1 MRILVLAQE
10 YSSKEKIS
18 QGFIHTRNLEYIK
31 AGISV
36 DVISFALK
44 AGKYTLDDINVYSE
58 QEFYTQHN
66 INEYDIIVSHAPN
79 IKKHCKFINKNK
91 KEIKKIFFFF
101 HGHEVLKSNEVYPKP
116 YSFVKKRKIIKE
128 IIRYLYDRFKLIY
141 LTKFFKKYLS
151 RSTYIFVSEWM
162 YREFEKNIKIPE
174 KDYKKISNIIYN
186 SLGNEFLRNTYDIDV
201 PKKYD
206 FITIRNMLDKSKY
219 CIDLVYNLAI
229 KYPKYKFLV
238 VGKGEFF
245 KYNRPPKNLIF
256 ESKYLKHK
264 EIIKYLDK
272 SKYALMPTKADAQGV
287 MMCEMASYGIPLI
300 TSNIYV
306 CQRVLGGL
314 KNVRFIDN
322 NILKIDLDKVIE
334 NLLPEKNKPDR
345 FSYKNTIE
353 KEIEL
358 LKQQGE

>member
-1 MRILVLAQE
+1 MKILVLAQE

-31 AGISV
+31 YGILV

-44 AGKYTLDDINVYSE
+44 KGKYILDEINVYSE
-58 QEFYTQHN
+58 QEFYKEHK
-66 INEYDIIVSHAPN
+66 ISEYDIVISHAPN
-79 IKKHCKFINKNK
+79 IKNHCKFINKNNM
-91 KEIKKIFFFF
+91 EIKKLFFFF

-116 YSFVKKRKIIKE
+116 YNFVKKKNIIKE
-128 IIRYLYDRFKLIY
+128 TIRYSYDRFKLIY
-141 LTKFFKKYLS
+141 ITKFLKKYLS
-151 RSTYIFVSEWM
+151 KSTYIFVSEWM
-162 YREFEKNIKIPE
+162 YKEFKKNIKIDE
-174 KDYKKISNIIYN
+174 NNYRNKSNIIYN
-186 SLGNEFLRNTYDIDV
+186 SLGKEFLRNTYNIDV
-201 PKKYD
+201 PKRYD

-238 VGKGEFF
+238 VGKGDFF
-245 KYNRPPKNLIF
+245 KYNNPPKNLIF
-256 ESKYLKHK
+256 ESKYLDHK

-272 SKYALMPTKADAQGV
+272 SKFALMPTKADAQGV

-306 CQRVLGGL
+306 CQKVLGGL
-314 KNVRFIDN
+314 RNVRFIEND
-322 NILKIDLDKVIE
+322 ISKINLEKVID

-353 KEIEL
+353 KEIQL